1 MYTCMYI
8 SNVYI
13 YISTYYIG
21 KYDVYIYMIYVT
33 SFGYLHIHVLYID
46 IYTHKSGIYIGLSEH
61 RLSKITVKIARHSY
75 LAVAK

>member
-46 IYTHKSGIYIGLSEH
+46 IYTHKSGIYI
-61 RLSKITVKIARHSY
+61 
-75 LAVAK
+75 